1 MKKIVP
7 DPPAS
12 PLNVAAS
19 DDLLLDRAAADRAL
33 NHYLLTPPPT
43 PQAVAATYVICD
55 SVSLET
61 SLLETSSLLRCASAS
76 ASELANGLSGQY
88 RDVALSIMHLVDL
101 GRAYADKSL
110 DNLTTH

>member
-33 NHYLLTPPPT
+33 NHYLLTPAPT

-88 RDVALSIMHLVDL
+88 RDVVLSIMHLVDL

>member
-12 PLNVAAS
+12 PLNAAAS

-76 ASELANGLSGQY
+76 ASELGNGLSGQH

-101 GRAYADKSL
+101 AKAYADKSL